1 MAKYLYTLRVKKIV
15 YYEEE
20 TIQVKAENE
29 VIAKDLATKKA
40 YEIDFEDVDKVKYMP
55 VVVSYTCNPVEE

>member
-15 YYEEE
+15 YYEEK

-29 VIAKDLATKKA
+29 VIAKDLAMKKA
-40 YEIDFEDVDKVKYMP
+40 KEIDFEDVDKVKYTP
-55 VVVSYTCNPVEE
+55 VVLSYTCNPVEE